1 MGNFSRFRTADNN
14 HHGSISKFG
23 ANSRRLNLQF
33 FLNFVFFVH
42 IAVIKAYP
50 QIAIKD

>member
-1 MGNFSRFRTADNN
+1 M
-14 HHGSISKFG
+14 FG

-33 FLNFVFFVH
+33 FLNSMFLVH

-50 QIAIKD
+50 QIAIKNCSFNGVSLSAS